1 MTLGF
6 FYFFLFELV
15 NTANVPAK
23 REQKVLY
30 VFRTRFHFFLTLRLF
45 CLTGS
50 DISALQL
57 GKWSFLF
64 RKVLRQTYGKL
75 YRRRRKVQQVICVR
89 MSSYYI
95 NTNEIPGELWRENVI
110 STHVKRSPLLWLHN
124 KSRLLQ

>member
-15 NTANVPAK
+15 KTANVPAK
-23 REQKVLY
+23 REHKVLY
-30 VFRTRFHFFLTLRLF
+30 VFRTRFHFLLILRLL

-95 NTNEIPGELWRENVI
+95 LNTNEIPGEGKRDIYTREKITAAMV
-110 STHVKRSPLLWLHN
+110 T
-124 KSRLLQ
+124 